1 MIKEV
6 PEPEKKEGAEKVIRN
21 GKERWVDTEMKNFII
36 NLAESHNKQLNE
48 VIGHIDFDLI
58 INTDPYG
65 DYHKQISRSEESPL
79 GNLITD
85 AIRYNGETDIS
96 IMCAG
101 SIRTDL
107 MKGNITYKDILRI
120 LPFSSEIIV
129 KEITGQDL
137 LDALECGMRFLPGK
151 SSKFLQV
158 SGVSFSVNISIN
170 STVEVD
176 ENEMF
181 VRVKGER
188 RVSNVKVGEEELVL
202 NKTYT
207 ISFDNY
213 IGEGGD
219 GYSMFSK
226 YETILDALVTDNQA
240 LKIYII
246 DKLKGNIHDYYKK
259 TQGRIIIN
267 SPIDDNTDNSNDD
280 KTKDNFLKKNIL
292 LITIIILAISFIIV
306 IILII
311 YIMKKKKNILN
322 DINSINLDSNLI

>member
-1 MIKEV
+1 M
-6 PEPEKKEGAEKVIRN
+6 
-21 GKERWVDTEMKNFII
+21 W
-36 NLAESHNKQLNE
+36 NE
-48 VIGHIDFDLI
+48 I
-58 INTDPYG
+58 
-65 DYHKQISRSEESPL
+65 
-79 GNLITD
+79 
-85 AIRYNGETDIS
+85 
-96 IMCAG
+96 
-101 SIRTDL
+101 
-107 MKGNITYKDILRI
+107 
-120 LPFSSEIIV
+120 
-129 KEITGQDL
+129 
-137 LDALECGMRFLPGK
+137 LPGK
-151 SSKFLQV
+151 SSNFLKV
-158 SGVSFSVNISIN
+158 SEISFNANISIN
-170 STVEVD
+170 STVELD
-176 ENEMF
+176 ESKMF